1 MQGHADHPIAVVG
14 DNSIESVALGLGAG
28 LAGVPIAFLDSRAP
42 EAYLRAQLGALQPK
56 VIAALPAI
64 AERLGPDEEAEFLVL
79 GTSSIDGQGVLV
91 GDVVDQGSNGSGPEF
106 VPVREPSYDTNWLI
120 VHTGGTTGPP
130 RGVVCSTHYVLMKV
144 DHYWR
149 VREGTK
155 DDILY
160 TPLPLFHNN
169 AWILTILSAL
179 CKGVSAVVDDRF
191 SVGEFW
197 ARVGACGATQV
208 SLVGPQTMML
218 LREGSDPEPGS
229 HRVRV
234 MITIPDLGR
243 SEAEARFG
251 VRVVGAGYG
260 TSEAAPITDTS
271 GGRGPE
277 GSSGRR
283 GPFYEIVLVD
293 EFDQP
298 VEPKAIGEVCVRP
311 TKPFGIFSGYWGDP
325 AATLE
330 RWRNGWF
337 HTGDRGR
344 FDADGW
350 FWFEDRVKDYIRH
363 RGENI
368 PSAVVEAALMNVA
381 GVVAAAA
388 VGVPSPFGEE
398 DVLVVV
404 VQERG
409 QPVEPLTLI
418 TELTTVLPFYAVP
431 RYVRVVDQLPRSEV
445 GRILKRSLRETGVTP
460 ETYDLEKDGYRV
472 GRKGMERISA
482 NAGAGGKGA

>member
-1 MQGHADHPIAVVG
+1 
-14 DNSIESVALGLGAG
+14 
-28 LAGVPIAFLDSRAP
+28 
-42 EAYLRAQLGALQPK
+42 
-56 VIAALPAI
+56 
-64 AERLGPDEEAEFLVL
+64 
-79 GTSSIDGQGVLV
+79 
-91 GDVVDQGSNGSGPEF
+91 
-106 VPVREPSYDTNWLI
+106 
-120 VHTGGTTGPP
+120 
-130 RGVVCSTHYVLMKV
+130 
-144 DHYWR
+144 
-149 VREGTK
+149 
-155 DDILY
+155 
-160 TPLPLFHNN
+160 
-169 AWILTILSAL
+169 
-179 CKGVSAVVDDRF
+179 
-191 SVGEFW
+191 
-197 ARVGACGATQV
+197 
-208 SLVGPQTMML
+208 
-218 LREGSDPEPGS
+218 
-229 HRVRV
+229 
-234 MITIPDLGR
+234 
-243 SEAEARFG
+243 
-251 VRVVGAGYG
+251 
-260 TSEAAPITDTS
+260 
-271 GGRGPE
+271 
-277 GSSGRR
+277 
-283 GPFYEIVLVD
+283 
-293 EFDQP
+293 
-298 VEPKAIGEVCVRP
+298 VCVRP

-404 VQERG
+404 VLERG
-409 QPVEPLTLI
+409 RPFEPLTLI

-460 ETYDLEKDGYRV
+460 KTYDLEKAGYRV